1 MFKVVYTGGKLTQ
14 SDQNNSFAIFDFSE
28 FSWADITRQDLFN
41 HKLQNTL
48 MVHQAQRT
56 ALQPAGYRRRSGECY
71 LVVRPDGD
79 FELWQDSLHLQVPLC
94 SINRRLQNV
103 VRFGGRLRFLS
114 ENQQQNHQFH
124 SRAEQNSELQTRRRL
139 VSCANKTLLTES
151 YIRCV

>member
-1 MFKVVYTGGKLTQ
+1 MFKVVYTGGKLNQTETTVLQ
-14 SDQNNSFAIFDFSE
+14 SLISQSSPGLISPDRIYLTTNYRTHWWCIRLREQPSNLPA
-28 FSWADITRQDLFN
+28 TGG
-41 HKLQNTL
+41 
-48 MVHQAQRT
+48 AQV
-56 ALQPAGYRRRSGECY
+56 SVY

-114 ENQQQNHQFH
+114 ENQQHNHQFH